1 MPSGGFR
8 PGAGRKKG
16 SVSKMSEGARAI
28 ALAGGQSPL
37 DYLLSVMRDINN
49 DLSTRLDAAKAA
61 APFLHAK
68 LSTVALSADVT
79 HNVIS
84 SEPMSAEDW
93 EREYAQPAHH

>member
-16 SVSKMSEGARAI
+16 SVSKMSEEARAI

-68 LSTVALSADVT
+68 LSTVALSADVS

>member
-16 SVSKMSEGARAI
+16 SVSKMSEEARAI

-61 APFLHAK
+61 APFLHAR
-68 LSTVALSADVT
+68 LSTIALSARRLAQCHQQRADERRGLGAGVCST
-79 HNVIS
+79 H
-84 SEPMSAEDW
+84 
-93 EREYAQPAHH
+93 HH